1 MSLVGMGGVL
11 MDGMGTLCIQMA
23 GHGVIMVVR
32 TLVAWG
38 IWAVRRW
45 CHFHGDRESEGE
57 NRPSHWI
64 P

>member
-23 GHGVIMVVR
+23 GCGVIVVVR

-38 IWAVRRW
+38 IWVVRCR

-57 NRPSHWI
+57 NRPPHWI